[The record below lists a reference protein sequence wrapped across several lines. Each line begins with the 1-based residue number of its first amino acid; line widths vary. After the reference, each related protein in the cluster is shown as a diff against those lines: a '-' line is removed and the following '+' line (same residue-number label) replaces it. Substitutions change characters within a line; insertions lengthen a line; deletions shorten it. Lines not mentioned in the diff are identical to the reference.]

1 MFDIRFHLGAGK
13 YYKHWQI
20 KPCDGSGSI
29 YRSPSMSTIIMY
41 DCTLKNERGKAERV
55 FASQKRNVCGY
66 VRCREYTIMYHDSFN
81 VEGCEE
87 LLYDPKIAPYWRS
100 SNDTD
105 NRDGLSFPTL
115 VTVGRRVFVS
125 PQKRFSQ
132 EVVLTMPITVL

>member
-13 YYKHWQI
+13 YYKFWQI
-20 KPCDGSGSI
+20 RFGQVPVYHDPAKDGLV
-29 YRSPSMSTIIMY
+29 MY
-41 DCTLKNERGKAERV
+41 NCTLKNEKGTAQRV
-55 FASQKRNVCGY
+55 FATQKRDVCGY
-66 VRCREYTIMYHDSFN
+66 IRCTDYTSVPYDSFN
-81 VEGCEE
+81 IEGCEE

-125 PQKRFSQ
+125 PCR
-132 EVVLTMPITVL
+132 I

>member
-13 YYKHWQI
+13 YYKFWQI
-20 KPCDGSGSI
+20 RFGQIPVYHDPAKDGLV
-29 YRSPSMSTIIMY
+29 MY
-41 DCTLKNERGKAERV
+41 NCTLKNEKGTAQRV
-55 FASQKRNVCGY
+55 FATQKRDVCGY
-66 VRCREYTIMYHDSFN
+66 IRCTDYTSVPYDSIN

-125 PQKRFSQ
+125 PCQ
-132 EVVLTMPITVL
+132 I

>member
-1 MFDIRFHLGAGK
+1 MFDVRFHLGAGK
-13 YYKHWQI
+13 YYKFWQI
-20 KPCDGSGSI
+20 RFGQVPVYHDPAKDGLV
-29 YRSPSMSTIIMY
+29 MY
-41 DCTLKNERGKAERV
+41 NCTLKNEKGKAQRV
-55 FASQKRNVCGY
+55 FASQKRDVCGY
-66 VRCREYTIMYHDSFN
+66 IRCTDYTSVPYDSIN

-125 PQKRFSQ
+125 RCR
-132 EVVLTMPITVL
+132 I

>member
-13 YYKHWQI
+13 YYKFWQI
-20 KPCDGSGSI
+20 RFGQVPV
-29 YRSPSMSTIIMY
+29 YHNPAMSAIVMY

-55 FASQKRNVCGY
+55 FATQKRDVCGY
-66 VRCREYTIMYHDSFN
+66 VRCTDYTSVPYDSIN

-115 VTVGRRVFVS
+115 VTVGRKVFVS
-125 PQKRFSQ
+125 PCQ
-132 EVVLTMPITVL
+132 I

>member
-13 YYKHWQI
+13 YYKFWQI
-20 KPCDGSGSI
+20 RFGQVPVYHDPAKDGLV
-29 YRSPSMSTIIMY
+29 MY
-41 DCTLKNERGKAERV
+41 NCTLKNEKGTAQRV
-55 FASQKRNVCGY
+55 FATQKRDVCGY
-66 VRCREYTIMYHDSFN
+66 IRCTDYTSVPYDSFN
-81 VEGCEE
+81 IEGCEE

-125 PQKRFSQ
+125 PCQ
-132 EVVLTMPITVL
+132 I

>member
-13 YYKHWQI
+13 YYKFWQI
-20 KPCDGSGSI
+20 RFGQVPVYHDPAKDGLV
-29 YRSPSMSTIIMY
+29 MY
-41 DCTLKNERGKAERV
+41 NCTLKNEKGTAQRV
-55 FASQKRNVCGY
+55 FATQKRDVCGY
-66 VRCREYTIMYHDSFN
+66 IRCEDYTSVPYDSFN
-81 VEGCEE
+81 VEGYEE

-125 PQKRFSQ
+125 PCQ
-132 EVVLTMPITVL
+132 I